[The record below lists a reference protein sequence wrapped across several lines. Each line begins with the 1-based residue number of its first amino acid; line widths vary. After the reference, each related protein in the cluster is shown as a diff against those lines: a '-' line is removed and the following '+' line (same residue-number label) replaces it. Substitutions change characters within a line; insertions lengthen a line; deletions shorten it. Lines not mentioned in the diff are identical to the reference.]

1 MIAHLTG
8 KVLSLGGD
16 SLILDVGGVGYEVFL
31 SASNLDKLKH
41 LSNRDAISILIYTA
55 VREDNI
61 TLFGF
66 LNAREKQLF
75 LRLISV
81 SGIGP
86 KLAVNILSG
95 IASDDLIDAIHRE
108 DLVRLTSVSG
118 IGKKTA
124 ERMIVELKDKLL
136 HLVGSPSLSEQKPKR
151 SKLSE
156 DLLSALLN
164 LGYSRGEIDKMMDR
178 TKVHE
183 KSDLEQALKESLA
196 ALSKA

>member
-1 MIAHLTG
+1 MIAHLKG
-8 KVLSLGGD
+8 ALLSHGND
-16 SLILDVGGVGYEVFL
+16 SVVLDVAGVGYEVFVSGKTL
-31 SASNLDKLKH
+31 EKLKSQPNPVSV
-41 LSNRDAISILIYTA
+41 LVYTA

-66 LNAREKQLF
+66 LTSREKQLF

-95 IASDDLIDAIHRE
+95 IPSDDLIEAIYRE
-108 DLVRLTSVSG
+108 DLVRLTSIPGV
-118 IGKKTA
+118 GKKTA

-136 HLVGSPSLSEQKPKR
+136 NLVETPSLPQNRPQKTA
-151 SKLSE
+151 LAE
-156 DLLSALLN
+156 DVLSALVN
-164 LGYSRGEIDKMMDR
+164 LGYNRNQVEKMFER
-178 TKVHE
+178 IKIHE
-183 KSDLEQALKESLA
+183 KSDFEQALKESLQ